1 MTWNLG
7 PAMQHKNSPKPE
19 ARGWRN
25 NKGIGKMNYKEHRF
39 LLFGEME
46 NTNRETMM
54 ESRRYY
60 KDTDFEDE

>member
-1 MTWNLG
+1 
-7 PAMQHKNSPKPE
+7 
-19 ARGWRN
+19 
-25 NKGIGKMNYKEHRF
+25 MNYKEHRF

-54 ESRRYY
+54 EARRYY